1 MLGRKPFTFYSSRL
15 LTCQLQRLH
24 DTLLMCKMMPMM
36 MGAKKQGK
44 RMIHKPI
51 PKKPGTKQPA
61 DDMKDMKH

>member
-1 MLGRKPFTFYSSRL
+1 
-15 LTCQLQRLH
+15 
-24 DTLLMCKMMPMM
+24 MMPMM